1 MNPDLIFQIVSAIAM
16 ISWIILIIFPFKSWT
31 SELLI
36 GVIITLFGI
45 VYTFII
51 FTNISPGDFNNF
63 STLDGVMALFANKE
77 GVVAGW
83 IHYLA
88 FDLMAGLY
96 IVNNSRK
103 YQINRWILLPSLFFT
118 FMLGPFGL
126 LLYLIIRALKTRQYF
141 HQY

>member
-1 MNPDLIFQIVSAIAM
+1 MNPDQIFQIVSAIAM
-16 ISWIILIIFPFKSWT
+16 ISWIILIIFPYKSWT

-51 FTNISPGDFNNF
+51 FTSISPGDFNNF
-63 STLDGVMALFANKE
+63 STLDGVMALFTNKE

-103 YQINRWILLPSLFFT
+103 YNINRWVILPSLFFT

-126 LLYLIIRALKTRQYF
+126 LLYLIIRAFKTRQYF